1 MAAVPA
7 LKKGPVVVASLYK
20 KPKPVLV
27 SAMISP
33 VMFGQTSRGM
43 PSFRKDGAVKG
54 GRGLFTMPELLAVT
68 LELKTQQEP
77 TAVSTLLAP
86 TGFMETLRPF
96 NLPRSVSFL
105 ASSFDAGE

>member
-33 VMFGQTSRGM
+33 LMFGRQTSRANL
-43 PSFRKDGAVKG
+43 GA
-54 GRGLFTMPELLAVT
+54 RMAV
-68 LELKTQQEP
+68 L
-77 TAVSTLLAP
+77 
-86 TGFMETLRPF
+86 
-96 NLPRSVSFL
+96 
-105 ASSFDAGE
+105 